1 MKKQIRIIGHFALL
15 LGVFGLF
22 GLFGLNNARADSS
35 LYNGAAPRY
44 TTPAKYSNGL
54 EHAVYISAN
63 GDNSNYGGSSR
74 QTLINNDVWKL
85 SNKPYFYE
93 HLYLTL
99 QMSN

>member
-1 MKKQIRIIGHFALL
+1 MKKQIRIIGYFALL

-35 LYNGAAPRY
+35 LYNWCSAKVY
-44 TTPAKYSNGL
+44 NTSKYSNGL

-74 QTLINNDVWKL
+74 QTLINNDV
-85 SNKPYFYE
+85 
-93 HLYLTL
+93 
-99 QMSN
+99 